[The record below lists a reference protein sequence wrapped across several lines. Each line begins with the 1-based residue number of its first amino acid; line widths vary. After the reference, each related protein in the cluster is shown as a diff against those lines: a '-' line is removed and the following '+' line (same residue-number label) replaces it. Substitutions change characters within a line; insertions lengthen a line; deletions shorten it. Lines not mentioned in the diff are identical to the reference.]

1 MCCGTY
7 QVGVK
12 LGCVEEKV
20 IVEFLPLDD
29 ISQSSEVL
37 EPILVELTC

>member
-1 MCCGTY
+1 MCCGAY
-7 QVGVK
+7 QISVK

-29 ISQSSEVL
+29 ISQSSQVL
-37 EPILVELTC
+37 EPILIELPC